1 MATALPV
8 IGFREWVVGGDGLVS
23 SIRGEPWP
31 AATAEAACAAGH
43 PAPADDCHCGIY
55 AIEGWPRL
63 GDARLYEEAATP
75 LRLAAQGLLS
85 AVALAGIATLVLM
98 DRPLVSHGNW
108 MPALVIALAMGFG
121 LAGVVAADLAIMRPA
136 YVLGAVL
143 LTGRVLRYRNGVLRA
158 QRARIACLVRP
169 IGVSRRLAAS
179 LAARL
184 GVPVFHWYE
193 RDRALRYLSEHGDPW
208 ARAAAAGRDRTP

>member
-8 IGFREWVVGGDGLVS
+8 LGFREWVVGSDGLVS

-31 AATAEAACAAGH
+31 AATAEAACPAGH
-43 PAPADDCHCGIY
+43 PAPADGCRCGIY

-63 GDARLYEEAATP
+63 GDDRLYEEAAAP
-75 LRLAAQGLLS
+75 LRLAAQALLT
-85 AVALAGIATLVLM
+85 AVALVGIAALFLM
-98 DRPLVSHGNW
+98 DRPLVSRGSW
-108 MPALVIALAMGFG
+108 MPALVIALAMSLG
-121 LAGVVAADLAIMRPA
+121 LAGVVVADLAIMRPA
-136 YVLGAVL
+136 YLLGAVL
-143 LTGRVLRYRNGVLRA
+143 LTGRVLRYENGVLRA

-169 IGVSRRLAAS
+169 IGVSRHVAAS
-179 LAARL
+179 LAAGL

-208 ARAAAAGRDRTP
+208 ARAAAGARSETP